1 MSMHLAS
8 PALTTT
14 STRKRKEKI
23 TKSQQE
29 ELERGWRDR
38 NVRLRQLGLHKE
50 TFEEYLV
57 WVYGKG
63 KKEKTQKSHWKK
75 TSSPNASAS
84 AKIYQNGENSHKC
97 EVKKDEGDLVQH
109 RSPDSGTHG
118 KVWVTGPCTTKQTP
132 TYTGSKII
140 GIGTMHKSNAV
151 PIFSDEEA
159 KDISRMRR

>member
-1 MSMHLAS
+1 MSMHLAL

-38 NVRLRQLGLHKE
+38 NVRLKQIGLQKE
-50 TFEEYLV
+50 TFEQYLV

-63 KKEKTQKSHWKK
+63 KKEKTQKGTWKK
-75 TSSPNASAS
+75 TSSSNASAP
-84 AKIYQNGENSHKC
+84 AKICQNNENNYKR
-97 EVKKDEGDLVQH
+97 EVKKNEEHLDYLKSSNGNNY
-109 RSPDSGTHG
+109 G